1 MAASGSGGARYHI
14 RMWNRRPKRTIVIAC
29 LAFAAFSFAEGVA
42 QGADKDATKAEA
54 ELQGVRQ
61 QINQIREQVTRDA
74 LRRDRVAEQLLDA
87 EKTVGG
93 VRAAIDKLQAE
104 RASRGRKRAE
114 LAEQRLAQERALA
127 AERQS
132 LAAQIRAASMMGREE
147 PFKLLLNQSDPA
159 LVSRIFT
166 YYSYF
171 GRARASQIAAIETQV
186 AALDETDAQLAAE
199 DARLAA
205 LEAEQRAELVRL
217 KSARDERG
225 RVLASIKSET
235 RARERQLARLQTQQA
250 GLEKLLRE
258 LRRAMQRMEK
268 FPTDSK
274 TAFARLQG
282 KLPWPASGRVVAR
295 FGETRAGGLKWDG
308 MLLAGEAGAPVR
320 ALYHGRVVYADW
332 LPGLGL
338 LTIID
343 HGDGY
348 MSLYGHNQRLY
359 KAVGERVTAGD
370 TIAAVGD
377 TGGRSRPELYF
388 EIRKGGKPMDPR
400 KWFSK
405 PAPER

>member
-308 MLLAGEAGAPVR
+308 MLLGERLARRAR
-320 ALYHGRVVYADW
+320 ALPWPGGICRLVARPWAAD
-332 LPGLGL
+332 
-338 LTIID
+338 D
-343 HGDGY
+343 H
-348 MSLYGHNQRLY
+348 
-359 KAVGERVTAGD
+359 
-370 TIAAVGD
+370 
-377 TGGRSRPELYF
+377 RP
-388 EIRKGGKPMDPR
+388 R
-400 KWFSK
+400 
-405 PAPER
+405 